1 MHRNI
6 SDHYPKRYGIYKE
19 QETSINLY
27 SGCATISSSLMV
39 YLSIDNKEDKLHE
52 DCMNPTAVATT
63 YIIILQS
70 VQLCRFEH

>member
-1 MHRNI
+1 MPVIQSRSPPTAAPEVVKI
-6 SDHYPKRYGIYKE
+6 TSSAASDESPIKTT
-19 QETSINLY
+19 TSTPHCSRDKAN
-27 SGCATISSSLMV
+27 A
-39 YLSIDNKEDKLHE
+39 NKLHE